1 MIAARSPRASF
12 DDERRDDARQPNDGS
27 TRAGGGAVPPPSPTR
42 GAGHAGEATSS
53 SALGKM
59 QAPWQKMKH
68 GVKDIT
74 RKLAMLKKPAV
85 LDKFKPSSAPV
96 NRPDPSSE
104 GWVGAPGAAA
114 NPTNG
119 ARRYGI
125 MDPRRYVNPNAPFG
139 EQSDPP
145 EGYVNIWVN
154 KFYRWQKRWLVAT
167 TPGVLVVYK
176 RANRLGGPVGFVD
189 LAHASVMVADR
200 GNPRQFLVV
209 TGSRMHSR
217 AEQKCSIGLDT
228 VPEGVRRRVLRRGGA
243 RARSTV
249 AVRVPREGRRQVGG
263 SAHPGGRQVHGGRGG
278 GG

>member
-114 NPTNG
+114 NPTIG

-145 EGYVNIWVN
+145 EGYAGSTN
-154 KFYRWQKRWLVAT
+154 LPVAEAGWSR
-167 TPGVLVVYK
+167 PAEFLVVYK
-176 RANRLGGPVGFVD
+176 RANRLGGPVD
-189 LAHASVMVADR
+189 SSTSR
-200 GNPRQFLVV
+200 TRPSWSP
-209 TGSRMHSR
+209 TGQP
-217 AEQKCSIGLDT
+217 A
-228 VPEGVRRRVLRRGGA
+228 A
-243 RARSTV
+243 
-249 AVRVPREGRRQVGG
+249 VPRGPG
-263 SAHPGGRQVHGGRGG
+263 SGCFATSSTATRWLGHGA
-278 GG
+278 